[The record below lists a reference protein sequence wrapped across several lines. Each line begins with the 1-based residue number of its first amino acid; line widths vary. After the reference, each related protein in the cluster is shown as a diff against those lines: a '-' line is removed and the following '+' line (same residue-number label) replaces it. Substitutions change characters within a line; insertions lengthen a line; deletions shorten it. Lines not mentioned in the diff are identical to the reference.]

1 MKQIVVDSARG
12 SYRVLVGQDLL
23 GRLDELVVELGVAR
37 PAAMV
42 SNSVVGPLYG
52 RQLAASL
59 RLDPPLELPD
69 GEVYKRWAQVE
80 STCAWFLEQGL
91 HRSQVVIGVGGGVVT
106 DMVGFAAAVFLR
118 GIDWLAIPTTLLAMV
133 DASVGGK
140 TGVNLDQGKNL
151 VGSFWPPRLVVADVA
166 TLATLPARELRA
178 GLAELVKT
186 AWLGDQS
193 ALELLD
199 QRVDQYQALSPAQWQ
214 ELVFRGIS
222 VKAQV
227 VQEDEHERGRRQALN
242 LGHTVG
248 HALEAATGYR
258 RFLHGEAV
266 AWGLLAEAALA
277 RECRALSEH
286 GEGRLRAAVESLGEL
301 PPVNDIGIDLIMEY
315 LAHDKKKDDLGI
327 AWALPSDDGVVLG
340 QRIEADQ
347 VRAVLV
353 ELISI

>member
-12 SYRVLVGQDLL
+12 PYRVLVGQGLI
-23 GRLDELVVELGVAR
+23 GRLGDLVDELDVAR

-52 RQLAASL
+52 RQAAGSL
-59 RLDPPLELPD
+59 GLDPPLELPD

-80 STCAWFLEQGL
+80 AACTWFLEQGL
-91 HRSQVVIGVGGGVVT
+91 HRNQLVIGIGGGVVT
-106 DMVGFAAAVFLR
+106 DMVGFAAAVYLR
-118 GIDWLAIPTTLLAMV
+118 GIDWLAVPTTLLAMV

-151 VGSFWPPRLVVADVA
+151 VGSFWPPRLVVADVS
-166 TLATLPARELRA
+166 TLATLSPRELRA

-214 ELVFRGIS
+214 ELVFRGVS
-222 VKAQV
+222 VKARV
-227 VQEDEHERGRRQALN
+227 VQEDELERGRRQALN

-248 HALEAATGYR
+248 HALEAATGYQ

-266 AWGLLAEAALA
+266 AWGLLAEAVLA
-277 RECRALSEH
+277 RELGVLSEQ
-286 GEGRLRAAVESLGEL
+286 GEDRLRAAVESLGEL
-301 PPVNDIGIDLIMEY
+301 PPVNDIGLDLIMEH

-340 QRIEADQ
+340 QRIDADR
-347 VRAVLV
+347 VRTSLAKL
-353 ELISI
+353 L